1 MSQQAHNVLL
11 ASACTETT
19 DRLFELF
26 EQCDS
31 GPLRIIVSRDPA
43 DAENQLEHRDFM
55 LAIFDLGSF
64 VTPEFMSVASARLN
78 PMPAIAL
85 TSEGTAEVI
94 ISALR
99 SGADD
104 VFLSSD
110 LDLHPELFVES
121 MKRQL
126 KRAFHIVE
134 AKRLRES
141 LERSLDELR
150 ADHRAAQQVQQNL
163 LPPKEQIINGIRF
176 EYTLTPSLLLSGDFV
191 DAITVNEHQVL
202 FYLADISGHG
212 ASSALVTVLL
222 KNMTHR
228 LLRNYKR
235 HSSFDILSPIATLER
250 INRELLL
257 TGLGKHLT
265 MFIGLI
271 DTKSSK
277 LTYAVGGHHPM
288 PVFHSQDYTG
298 YLEGRGM
305 PAGLFESPTFE
316 QREVQ
321 LPQAFALT
329 LFSDGILEI
338 INGYSLKDK
347 EENILQ
353 LLKGGFVSSF
363 DLSARLIKADASN
376 PDDVAI
382 MTVSRV

>member
-1 MSQQAHNVLL
+1 MSQQIHSVLL

-26 EQCDS
+26 EQCDTEN
-31 GPLRIIVSRDPA
+31 LRIIVSRDMS
-43 DAENQLEHRDFM
+43 DAESQIEHREFM

-64 VTPEFMSVASARLN
+64 VSTEFLSVASAHLN

-85 TSEGTAEVI
+85 VPEGTAELVV
-94 ISALR
+94 SALR
-99 SGADD
+99 CGADD
-104 VFLSSD
+104 VFMPAD

-126 KRAFHIVE
+126 KRALYIDE

-141 LERSLDELR
+141 LERSLDELK

-163 LPPKEQIINGIRF
+163 LPPREQVINGIRF

-191 DAITVNEHQVL
+191 DAIAINDHQTL

-228 LLRNYKR
+228 LLRNYRR
-235 HSSFDILSPIATLER
+235 HSSFDILSPLSTLER

-271 DTKSSK
+271 DTCTSR
-277 LTYAVGGHHPM
+277 LVYAVGGHHPM
-288 PVFHSQDYTG
+288 PVYHADDQTG

-305 PAGLFESPTFE
+305 PAGLFETPTFE
-316 QREVQ
+316 QRELA
-321 LPQAFALT
+321 LPSAFALT

-338 INGYSLKDK
+338 VEGESLVNK
-347 EENILQ
+347 EAAILD
-353 LLKGGFVSSF
+353 LLRGGFVSSI
-363 DLSARLIKADASN
+363 DLSAQLIRSDVTY

-382 MTVSRV
+382 MTVSRA